1 MLSASRPGARS
12 LLPRSARLPA
22 AALVAACVLVTVVLG
37 LLVAGQHEA
46 GPVDARIDA
55 ALQARL
61 AGHVHA
67 VQAMI
72 ALGNVLPS
80 TIVTVAIAVICLAAR
95 RLRGALLVA
104 AIPLAVTLTEYV
116 LKPLFGRTLAGLY
129 AYPSGHVT
137 VAAAIVV
144 TVVVLLTGPDRLP
157 LPAPLRWL
165 LVAAALA
172 ELAAVAVG
180 VVAAGMHYAT
190 DTFGG
195 AAVGTGTVLAAAL
208 ALDWLAARR
217 GPGAPPPAEEDR
229 DAAGMTAAARGLPR
243 A

>member
-1 MLSASRPGARS
+1 LLSASRPDARS
-12 LLPRSARLPA
+12 LLPAPARLPA
-22 AALVAACVLVTVVLG
+22 AALVAACVVVTVALG
-37 LLVAGQHEA
+37 LLVAGQHLA
-46 GPVDARIDA
+46 GPVDTRIDA

-61 AGHVHA
+61 AGHVRA
-67 VQAMI
+67 VEAMI

-80 TIVTVAIAVICLAAR
+80 TMVTVAVAVICLAAR
-95 RLRGALLVA
+95 RYRGALLVA
-104 AIPLAVTLTEYV
+104 AIPAAVTLTEYV

-129 AYPSGHVT
+129 SYPSGHVT

-144 TVVVLLTGPDRLP
+144 TVVVLVTGPDRLP
-157 LPAPLRWL
+157 LPAALRWL

-195 AAVGTGTVLAAAL
+195 AAVGTGMVLAGAL
-208 ALDWLAARR
+208 VLDWLGARR
-217 GPGAPPPAEEDR
+217 RRGALPPAEEDR
-229 DAAGMTAAARGLPR
+229 AGAGMTAAARGLPR

>member
-1 MLSASRPGARS
+1 LLSASRPDARS
-12 LLPRSARLPA
+12 LLPAPARLPA
-22 AALVAACVLVTVVLG
+22 AALVAACVVVTVVLG
-37 LLVAGQHEA
+37 LLVAGQHQA
-46 GPVDARIDA
+46 GTADARIDA

-61 AGHVHA
+61 AGHVRA
-67 VQAMI
+67 VEAMI

-95 RLRGALLVA
+95 RYRGALLVV
-104 AIPLAVTLTEYV
+104 AIPLAVSLTEYA

-137 VAAAIVV
+137 VAAAIVM
-144 TVVVLLTGPDRLP
+144 TVVVLLTGPGRLP
-157 LPAPLRWL
+157 LPAPLRLL

-172 ELAAVAVG
+172 ELTAVAVG

-208 ALDWLAARR
+208 ALDWLGARWRAA
-217 GPGAPPPAEEDR
+217 APPPAEEDR
-229 DAAGMTAAARGLPR
+229 AGAGMTAAARGLPR